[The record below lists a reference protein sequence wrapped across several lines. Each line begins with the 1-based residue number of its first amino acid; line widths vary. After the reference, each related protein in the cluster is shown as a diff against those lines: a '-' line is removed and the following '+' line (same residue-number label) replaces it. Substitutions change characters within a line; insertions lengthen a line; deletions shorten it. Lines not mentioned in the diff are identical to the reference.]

1 MRKKILWSLLA
12 SCLFLGTALAQN
24 LTINGKVTDEKGDPI
39 SGASVQVKGT
49 RTGATVNTDGSF
61 TVKAANGASLVVSA
75 LGYESKT
82 VAAAANLTVKLAT
95 DVKSLS
101 EVVVT
106 GSGVATSKR
115 KLGISVESIT
125 ADKLPAAP
133 SASIDQALVGKIP
146 GAQIASVSGNPG
158 DPVNIVLRGINTV
171 QGGTKPMILLDGI
184 EIRSTDIQSLDL
196 SNVDRVEVVQG
207 AASASIYGAQGA
219 NGVIQI
225 FSKKGKRGATQINF
239 SSSYAVNELLNVG
252 NFNKSKLNPYLH
264 NAAGELVGTSGNV
277 IAVDPILGVG
287 ASASSQSIAYQFG
300 GAARYGI
307 LNPNN
312 YNHYPYTASVPWY
325 DHFKQMFQQGNT
337 RNNSLNISGASDKS
351 DYAIS
356 VSNNKTNTA
365 IMTDVNGYLERTNLS
380 ANIGTELFK
389 NFKVRSITQLVYQ
402 KNTMAVGL
410 GFGSGGTDG
419 NSLGT
424 NGQVYSFLNTSPFF
438 DLKAIDPVSGQR
450 PANQY
455 GRFLSVN
462 GYNPFYQATHQ
473 TPREDKVDVI
483 QNFEATYKVNKFVD
497 IKANYGLNYRSF
509 NDYVIYP
516 NQSEEE
522 NGSYWESWAG
532 GGNDN
537 TGQITSYDYKSTFK
551 NFLSTVNIRT
561 DFEKDFGFK
570 IPLTTNTSFG
580 FDHRKQDQHYVG
592 MYGNSLPLAP
602 PINFTSTQTQ
612 AINTDYRVPFVTY
625 GFLVN
630 QKFDYSNYLG
640 LTAGIRSDY
649 SSTFGAGSKPF
660 TFPHA
665 DLYFL
670 PSNLDWWKGKLQA
683 IVPFMKLRA
692 AYGEAG
698 IQPGAFDR
706 YPVLNQQTIGS
717 NVTYAFSNPSRNP
730 NLNVEVSKE
739 TEFGT
744 DFTINTNT
752 NSNWLK
758 SINGSFTYWKRSSA
772 DVIYSIAVPLSTG
785 ASGILDNAIDMSSH
799 GTQFSL
805 NMPIFSSKNLNWDF
819 TTNYGSQV
827 SMIDAIK
834 GGATIPLTSSAG
846 STNVVLVGG
855 KPIGQIFAY
864 ATVRSLDQTRT
875 NGTPYFTD
883 AMKASGRY
891 VVVVDP
897 VYGGNVVVDTATK
910 GIMMGSEQLPLGDP
924 SPKFNMSFIN
934 NITYKDFINLNFQF
948 DWINGAHIY
957 NQTKEWM
964 YRDGI
969 SNDFDKVVNIPGFT
983 PAAWTAYHASFYYAL
998 WGSARGVGNNVTKDY
1013 FLEDASFVRLRNV
1026 SLSIDLAK
1034 TNTFKKFRKL
1044 QLVFTGRNIMTWTKY
1059 TGMDPEISS
1068 GSVNSSF
1075 DRGIDHSTIPNT
1087 KSYQIGLNIGF

>member
-49 RTGATVNTDGSF
+49 RTGATVNPDGSF
-61 TVKAANGASLVVSA
+61 TVKAAGGASLVVSA

-82 VAAAANLTVKLAT
+82 VAAAANLTVKLAS

-115 KLGISVESIT
+115 KLGIAVESVT

-146 GAQIASVSGNPG
+146 GASISSISGNPG

-196 SNVDRVEVVQG
+196 SNVERVEVVQG

-225 FSKKGKRGATQINF
+225 FSKKGKRGATQINIA
-239 SSSYAVNELLNVG
+239 SSYAVNEFVNVG

-264 NAAGELVGTSGNV
+264 NAAGELVSTSGALV
-277 IAVDPILGVG
+277 TVDPIWGVG
-287 ASASSQSIAYQFG
+287 GSASSKSIAYQYG

-307 LNPNN
+307 LDPRNANQ
-312 YNHYPYTASVPWY
+312 YPYTASVPWY
-325 DHFKQMFQQGNT
+325 DHFKQMFQQGSTLNT
-337 RNNSLNISGASDKS
+337 SLNISGGSDKS

-356 VSNNKTNTA
+356 ISNNHTNTA
-365 IMTDVNGYLERTNLS
+365 VMTDVNGYLERTNLT

-389 NFKVRSITQLVYQ
+389 NFKIRSITQLVYQ
-402 KNTMAVGL
+402 KNTMAPGL

-419 NSLGT
+419 QSLGS

-438 DLKAIDPVSGQR
+438 NLQVIDPVSGQR

-455 GRFLSVN
+455 ARFLSVN
-462 GYNPFYQATHQ
+462 GYNPYYQATHSDA
-473 TPREDKVDVI
+473 REDKVDVI

-497 IKANYGLNYRSF
+497 ISAKYGLNYRSF
-509 NDYVIYP
+509 KDYVIYP
-516 NQSEEE
+516 NQTAEE
-522 NGSYWESWAG
+522 NGSFWEYWAG

-537 TGQITSYDYKSTFK
+537 SGQITSYDYTSNFK
-551 NFLSTVNIRT
+551 NFLSTVNIKT

-570 IPLTTNTSFG
+570 IPLTTNTQFG

-592 MYGNSLPLAP
+592 MYGNSLPVAP

-630 QKFDYSNYLG
+630 QKFDYSNFIG
-640 LTAGIRSDY
+640 LTAGLRSDY

-670 PSNLDWWKGKLQA
+670 ASQMDWWKGKLQDV
-683 IVPFMKLRA
+683 VPFFKLRA

-706 YPVLNQQTIGS
+706 YPVLNQQPIGN
-717 NVTYAFSNPSRNP
+717 NVTYSFSNPSRNP

-744 DFTINTNT
+744 DFTINTNS

-772 DVIYSIAVPLSTG
+772 NVIYSIAVPLSTG

-805 NMPIFSSKNLNWDF
+805 NMPIYSSKNLNWDF
-819 TTNYGSQV
+819 TTNYGTQV
-827 SMIDAIK
+827 SMIDAIS

-846 STNVVLVGG
+846 STNVVLVAG
-855 KPIGQIFAY
+855 KPIGQIYAY
-864 ATVRSLDQTRT
+864 PVVRSLDQVRT
-875 NGTPYFTD
+875 DGSAYFTD
-883 AMKASGRY
+883 AMKSSGRY
-891 VVVVDP
+891 VVVKDP

-910 GIMMGSEQLPLGDP
+910 GAMIGSEQLPLGDP
-924 SPKFNMSFIN
+924 SPKFSMSFIN

-948 DWINGAHIY
+948 DWINGAHLY

-983 PAAWTAYHASFYYAL
+983 PAAWTAYHGSFYYAL
-998 WGSARGVGNNVTKDY
+998 WGSTRGVGNNVTKDY
-1013 FLEDASFVRLRNV
+1013 FLEDASFVRLRNI

-1068 GSVNSSF
+1068 GAVNSSF
-1075 DRGIDHSTIPNT
+1075 DRGIDHSTMPNT

>member
-12 SCLFLGTALAQN
+12 SCLFIGTALAQN
-24 LTINGKVTDEKGDPI
+24 LTITGKVIDEKGDPI

-49 RTGATVNTDGSF
+49 RVGATVNPDGSF
-61 TVKAANGASLVVSA
+61 TVNAANGASLVVSA

-82 VAAAANLTVKLAT
+82 VAAAANVSVTLAT

-146 GAQIASVSGNPG
+146 GASISSISGNPG
-158 DPVNIVLRGINTV
+158 DPVNIILRGINTV
-171 QGGTKPMILLDGI
+171 QGGTKPMILLDGL
-184 EIRSTDIQSLDL
+184 ELRSADLQSLDL
-196 SNVDRVEVVQG
+196 SNVERVEVVQG

-225 FSKKGKRGATQINF
+225 FSKKGKRGATQINV
-239 SSSYAVNELLNVG
+239 SSSYAVNELLNIG
-252 NFNKSKLNPYLH
+252 NFNKSKIHPYLT
-264 NAAGELVGTSGNV
+264 NAAGELISTDGTLV
-277 IAVDPILGVG
+277 TIDPIWGVG
-287 ASASSQSIAYQFG
+287 GSKSSKSIAYTFG

-307 LNPNN
+307 LDPRNINKSQ
-312 YNHYPYTASVPWY
+312 YTASVPWY
-325 DHFKQMFQQGNT
+325 DHFKQVFQQGNT
-337 RNNSLNISGASDKS
+337 MNNSLNISGASDKS
-351 DYAIS
+351 DYALS
-356 VSNNKTNTA
+356 VSNNKTNTS
-365 IMTDVNGYLERTNLS
+365 IMTDVNGYLERTNLT

-389 NFKVRSITQLVYQ
+389 NFRIRSTTQLVYQ
-402 KNTMAVGL
+402 KNNMAPGL

-419 NSLGT
+419 NSLGS

-438 DLKAIDPVSGQR
+438 DLKAIDPVTGQR

-455 GRFLSVN
+455 ARFLSVN
-462 GYNPFYQATHQ
+462 GYNPFYQATQ
-473 TPREDKVDVI
+473 SNALQNKIDVI
-483 QNFEATYKVNKFVD
+483 QSFEATYKVNKFVD
-497 IKANYGLNYRSF
+497 IKSQYGVNYRSS
-509 NDYVIYP
+509 NDYVVYP
-516 NQSEEE
+516 NQSEQE
-522 NGSYWESWAG
+522 NGTFWEYWAG

-537 TGQITSYDYKSTFK
+537 TGQITSYDYTSTFK
-551 NFLSTVNIRT
+551 NFLTSVNIKT

-570 IPLTTNTSFG
+570 IPLTTNTQLG
-580 FDHRKQDQHYVG
+580 FDHRKQNQKYVG
-592 MYGNSLPLAP
+592 MYGNSLPLDP
-602 PINFTSTQTQ
+602 PINFLSTQTQ
-612 AINTDYRVPFVTY
+612 AINTDYRIPFVTY

-630 QKFDYSNYLG
+630 QKFEYNNYIG
-640 LTAGIRSDY
+640 LTAGVRTDY
-649 SSTFGAGSKPF
+649 SSTFGAGTEPF

-665 DLYFL
+665 DLFYL
-670 PSNLDWWKGKLQA
+670 PSQLDWWKGKLQD
-683 IVPFMKLRA
+683 IVPFFKLRA

-706 YPVLNQQTIGS
+706 YPILNQQAIAS

-739 TEFGT
+739 TELGT
-744 DFTINTNT
+744 DFTINTNS

-758 SINGSFTYWKRSSA
+758 SINGSFTYWQRSSA
-772 DVIYSIAVPLSTG
+772 NVIYSIAVPLSTG

-805 NMPIFSSKNLNWDF
+805 NMPIFSSKDLSYDL
-819 TTNYGSQV
+819 TVNYGTQV

-834 GGATIPLTSSAG
+834 GGATIPLTSYAG
-846 STNVVLVGG
+846 STNVVLIGG
-855 KPIGQIFAY
+855 MPIGQIYAY
-864 ATVRSLDQTRT
+864 PTIRSLDQKRT
-875 NGTPYFTD
+875 DGTSYFT
-883 AMKASGRY
+883 AAEKASGKWE
-891 VVVVDP
+891 VVKDP

-910 GIMMGSEQLPLGDP
+910 GAMIGSEQLPLGDP
-924 SPKFNMSFIN
+924 SPKFTMNFIN
-934 NITYKDFINLNFQF
+934 NITYKNFINLNFQF
-948 DWINGAHIY
+948 DWINGAHLY

-969 SNDFDKVVNIPGFT
+969 HRDFDMPVTINGKT
-983 PAAWTAYHASFYYAL
+983 AAFTAYHGSFYYSL
-998 WGSARGVGNNVTKDY
+998 WGSDRGVGNNVTKDY

-1026 SLSIDLAK
+1026 SLSVDLAK
-1034 TNTFKKFRKL
+1034 MDTFKKFKKL

-1068 GSVNSSF
+1068 GTVNSSF
-1075 DRGIDHSTIPNT
+1075 DRGIDHSTMPNT
-1087 KSYQIGLNIGF
+1087 KSYQIGFNIGF

>member
-1 MRKKILWSLLA
+1 MRKKILWSLFA
-12 SCLFLGTALAQN
+12 SFLFIGTALAQN

-49 RTGATVNTDGSF
+49 RTGTTVNTDGSF
-61 TVKAANGASLVVSA
+61 TLKAANGASLVVSA

-82 VAAAANLTVKLAT
+82 VAAAANITVKLAA

-115 KLGISVESIT
+115 KLGISVESVT

-146 GAQIASVSGNPG
+146 GASISSISGNPG
-158 DPVNIVLRGINTV
+158 DPVNIILRGINTV

-225 FSKKGKRGATQINF
+225 FSKKGKRGTTQVNV
-239 SSSYAVNELLNVG
+239 SSSYATNELLNVG

-264 NAAGELVGTSGNV
+264 NASGELVSTDGTV
-277 IAVDPILGVG
+277 LQVDPIWGLGG
-287 ASASSQSIAYQFG
+287 STASKSIAYQFG

-307 LNPNN
+307 LNQYN
-312 YNHYPYTASVPWY
+312 YNHYPYTATVPWY
-325 DHFKQMFQQGNT
+325 DHFAQMFQQGYT
-337 RNNSLNISGASDKS
+337 MNNALNISGGSDKS
-351 DYAIS
+351 DFAIS
-356 VSNNKTNTA
+356 VSNNKSKTS
-365 IMTDVNGYLERTNLS
+365 IMTDVNGGIERTNLT

-389 NFKVRSITQLVYQ
+389 NFRIRSITQLVYT
-402 KNTMAVGL
+402 KNNMAPGL

-419 NSLGT
+419 NSLGS

-438 DLKAIDPVSGQR
+438 DLKAIDPVTGQR

-455 GRFLSVN
+455 ARFLSVN
-462 GYNPFYQATHQ
+462 GYNPFYQATHADA
-473 TPREDKVDVI
+473 REDKVDVI
-483 QNFEATYKVNKFVD
+483 QNFEATYKINKFVD
-497 IKANYGLNYRSF
+497 VSAKYGLNYRSF
-509 NDYVIYP
+509 KDYVIYP
-516 NQSEEE
+516 NQTAEV
-522 NGSYWESWAG
+522 NGSFWEYWAG

-537 TGQITSYDYKSTFK
+537 SGQITAYDYTSNFK
-551 NFLSTVNIRT
+551 NFLGTINVKT
-561 DFEKDFGFK
+561 DFEKDFGLK
-570 IPLTTNTSFG
+570 IPLTTNTQLG
-580 FDHRKQDQHYVG
+580 FDHRKQDQHYIG
-592 MYGNSLPLAP
+592 MYGNSLPVAP

-612 AINTDYRVPFVTY
+612 AIYTDYKVPFVTY

-640 LTAGIRSDY
+640 LTAGVRSDY

-665 DLYFL
+665 DLYLL
-670 PSNLDWWKGKLQA
+670 PSQMDWWKGKLQDV
-683 IVPFMKLRA
+683 VPFFKLRA

-698 IQPGAFDR
+698 IQPGPFDR
-706 YPVLNQQTIGS
+706 YPVLNQQPIGS
-717 NVTYAFSNPSRNP
+717 NVTYAFSNPTRNP

-744 DFTINTNT
+744 DFTINTNS

-758 SINGSFTYWKRSSA
+758 SINASFTYWKRSSA
-772 DVIYSIAVPLSTG
+772 NVIYSIAVPLSTG

-805 NMPIFSSKNLNWDF
+805 NMPIFSSKNLTWDF
-819 TTNYGSQV
+819 TTNYGTQV
-827 SMIDAIK
+827 SMIDKIT
-834 GGATIPLTSSAG
+834 GGATIPLTSAAG
-846 STNVVLVGG
+846 STNVVLVAG
-855 KPIGQIFAY
+855 KPIGQIYAY
-864 ATVRSLDQTRT
+864 PVVRSLDQKRT
-875 NGTPYFTD
+875 DGTAYFTD

-891 VVVVDP
+891 VVVKDP
-897 VYGGNVVVDTATK
+897 IYGGNVVVDTLTK
-910 GIMMGSEQLPLGDP
+910 GAMIGSEQLPLGDP

-948 DWINGAHIY
+948 DWINGSHLY

-998 WGSARGVGNNVTKDY
+998 WGSTRGVGNNVTKDY
-1013 FLEDASFVRLRNV
+1013 FLEDASFVRLRNI

>member
-12 SCLFLGTALAQN
+12 SCLFIGTALAQN

-49 RTGATVNTDGSF
+49 RVGATVNPDGSF
-61 TVKAANGASLVVSA
+61 TVKAATGASLVVSA

-82 VAAAANLTVKLAT
+82 VAAAANVSVTLAT

-146 GAQIASVSGNPG
+146 GASISSISGNPG
-158 DPVNIVLRGINTV
+158 DPVNIILRGINTV
-171 QGGTKPMILLDGI
+171 QGGTKPMILLDGL
-184 EIRSTDIQSLDL
+184 ELRSADLQSLDL
-196 SNVDRVEVVQG
+196 SNVERVEVVQG

-225 FSKKGKRGATQINF
+225 FSKKGKRGAAQINI

-252 NFNKSKLNPYLH
+252 NFNKSKLHPYLT
-264 NAAGELVGTSGNV
+264 NASGELVGTSGNV
-277 IAVDPILGVG
+277 IAIDPILGVG
-287 ASASSQSIAYQFG
+287 GSASNKSIAYQFG

-312 YNHYPYTASVPWY
+312 YNHSPYTASIPWN
-325 DHFKQMFQQGNT
+325 DHFKQVFQQGNT
-337 RNNSLNISGASDKS
+337 MNNSLNISGGSDKS
-351 DYAIS
+351 DYALSI
-356 VSNNKTNTA
+356 SNNKTNTS
-365 IMTDVNGYLERTNLS
+365 IMTDVNGYLERTNLT

-389 NFKVRSITQLVYQ
+389 NFRVRSTTQLVYQ
-402 KNTMAVGL
+402 KNNMAPGL

-419 NSLGT
+419 QSLGSS
-424 NGQVYSFLNTSPFF
+424 GQVYSFLNTSPFF

-462 GYNPFYQATHQ
+462 GYNPFYQATHVN
-473 TPREDKVDVI
+473 PLENKVDVI
-483 QNFEATYKVNKFVD
+483 QSFEATYKVNKFID
-497 IKANYGLNYRSF
+497 IKSQYGVNYRSF
-509 NDYVIYP
+509 NDYVVYP
-516 NQSEEE
+516 NQSREE
-522 NGSYWESWAG
+522 NGSYWEYYAG

-537 TGQITSYDYKSTFK
+537 TGQITSYDYTSTFK
-551 NFLSTVNIRT
+551 NFLTSVNIRT

-570 IPLTTNTSFG
+570 IPLTTNTQLG
-580 FDHRKQDQHYVG
+580 FDHRKQNQKYVG
-592 MYGNSLPLAP
+592 MYGNSLPLDP
-602 PINFTSTQTQ
+602 PINFLSTSVQ

-640 LTAGIRSDY
+640 LTAGVRTDY

-670 PSNLDWWKGKLQA
+670 PSQLDWWKGKLQD
-683 IVPFMKLRA
+683 IVPFFKLRA

-706 YPVLNQQTIGS
+706 YPVLNQQSIGS
-717 NVTYAFSNPSRNP
+717 NVTYAFSSPSRNP
-730 NLNVEVSKE
+730 NLSVEVSRE

-744 DFTINTNT
+744 DFTINTNS

-772 DVIYSIAVPLSTG
+772 NVIYSISVPLSTG
-785 ASGILDNAIDMSSH
+785 ANGILDNAIDMSSN

-805 NMPIFSSKNLNWDF
+805 NMPIYSSKDLSWDL
-819 TTNYGSQV
+819 TTNYGTQV
-827 SMIDAIK
+827 SKIDAIT

-846 STNVVLVGG
+846 STNVVLVAG
-855 KPIGQIFAY
+855 KPIGQIYAY
-864 ATVRSLDQTRT
+864 PVVRSLDQKRT
-875 NGTPYFTD
+875 DGTAYFTD
-883 AMKASGRY
+883 AMKSSGRY
-891 VVVVDP
+891 VVVTDP

-910 GIMMGSEQLPLGDP
+910 GAMIGSEQLPLGDP
-924 SPKFNMSFIN
+924 SPKFTMSFIN

-948 DWINGAHIY
+948 DWINGAHLY

-983 PAAWTAYHASFYYAL
+983 PAAWTAYHGSFYYAL
-998 WGSARGVGNNVTKDY
+998 WGSTRGVGNNVTKDY